1 MAVFIEVTPIGQN
14 GPAYVNLDDIRLI
27 ETEGPSHTVLRFR
40 GREDD
45 PTFVVAQEDY
55 ARVKQLV
62 RQALAPDTAVGTYA
76 ATNS

>member
-1 MAVFIEVTPIGQN
+1 MVVFIEVTPIGQN

-27 ETEGPSHTVLRFR
+27 EREGPSHTVLRFR
-40 GREDD
+40 GRED